1 MNLPANKV
9 FLFGENGNSIKTEVD
24 SFVGGI
30 K

>member
-1 MNLPANKV
+1 MNLPADKV
-9 FLFGENGNSIKTEVD
+9 FLFDENGKTIKNKAD

>member
-1 MNLPANKV
+1 MNLPADKV
-9 FLFGENGNSIKTEVD
+9 FLFDENGNSIKTKTD